1 MLVLPRGF
9 RLSGSS
15 THGYTLK
22 GSNVVI
28 GFGTPNFGRLKDL
41 ALSGTMKGED
51 STDWEKG
58 SKKHLFQ

>member
-9 RLSGSS
+9 RLSGSP

-22 GSNVVI
+22 GSKVVT

-41 ALSGTMKGED
+41 ALSGTMKRED
-51 STDWEKG
+51 SMDWEKG
-58 SKKHLFQ
+58 SKKRWFQ